1 MKLLFDLFP
10 VILMFAA
17 FKMFDIYVATAVAI
31 GAVVLQI
38 GYLKFTKKPV
48 APMMW
53 VGAGIIVVA
62 GAATI
67 FFKNEAFIKWKPTI
81 LYCITAVVIMVM
93 QFFLNKNP
101 IALMFNN
108 QIKAP
113 DALWRKLS
121 LAWISFFLVMAALN
135 LYVAFNFST
144 DTWMNFKLFGSFG
157 AMFAFIIAQM
167 FWLYPYM
174 VDESA
179 DATPPKI

>member
-1 MKLLFDLFP
+1 MKLLFELFP
-10 VILMFAA
+10 VILMFIA

-31 GAVVLQI
+31 GAVLLQI
-38 GYLKFTKKPV
+38 GYLKFVRKPV

-67 FFKNEAFIKWKPTI
+67 FFQNEAFIKWKPTI
-81 LYCITAVVIMVM
+81 LYCIMAVAIAVS
-93 QFFLNKNP
+93 QFLLKKNP

-113 DALWRKLS
+113 DVLWIKLS
-121 LAWISFFLVMAALN
+121 FAWIAFLLAMAGLN

-144 DTWMNFKLFGSFG
+144 DAWMNFKLFGVFG
-157 AMFAFIIAQM
+157 AMMVFIIAQM

-174 VDESA
+174 VDES
-179 DATPPKI
+179 PPSPEKP